1 MESDEEWWT
10 FFLKLQTFIE
20 QNWNQFQYEH
30 ATLYGHGR
38 KEFLFKCECGEQF
51 TLSRDYKIKTS
62 DQIRCKNCK
71 RKANMQPNVGER
83 AAYKRVKSDAARG
96 GRVFDLPLDWFLEA
110 IHQPCHYCGQ
120 VDQNSINV
128 ASKRKGEFLIKDF
141 KYNGLDR
148 LNNDIG
154 YVIENVVPCCFVC
167 NRAKNSMGYQE
178 YIEYLNNM
186 IQWRS
191 NR

>member
-1 MESDEEWWT
+1 
-10 FFLKLQTFIE
+10 LILQKFIE
-20 QNWNQFQYEH
+20 SNWNRFTFEH
-30 ATLYGHGR
+30 SCLIGHGK
-38 KEFLFKCECGEQF
+38 KEFVFECECGEQF
-51 TLSRDYKIKTS
+51 SLSRQYKFKNTM
-62 DQIRCKNCK
+62 QLRCKQCK
-71 RKANMQPNVGER
+71 RKENMQPNVGER
-83 AAYKRVKSDAARG
+83 AAYKRVKSDAMRG
-96 GRVFDLPLDWFLEA
+96 GREFDLPLDWFLEA
-110 IHQPCHYCGQ
+110 IHMPCHYCGR

-178 YIEYLNNM
+178 YIEYIDNM
-186 IQWRS
+186 IQWRR
-191 NR
+191 NH